1 MSIFWLAKSKL
12 DKALNR
18 GNGLGARGVWISTG
32 KTAEGDVCW
41 RDKGNTSQLC
51 VYVHGCA
58 CNVCVYTMIC
68 AAAGAWLLPRGLSC
82 PDATSSPAAGG
93 IYTENVEIDISV
105 CAYIYIFLPADFHTA
120 QQEQG
125 ARRDTGAVCI
135 GVNTLGICGSV
146 WPAVYM
152 YIYMFYTHA
161 LHVFAGWEHV
171 LSPTTGWA
179 CGHGDV
185 ADLPLSDPAPFPPT
199 SCSWESIICTLK
211 WNLIIW

>member
-1 MSIFWLAKSKL
+1 MQVSIFWLAKSKL

-51 VYVHGCA
+51 VNVHGCA

-68 AAAGAWLLPRGLSC
+68 AATGAWLLPRGLSC

-135 GVNTLGICGSV
+135 GVNTLGICDLCGQLCICIYTCSIHMLCMYLPAGNMCSAPQLV
-146 WPAVYM
+146 GPAGMEMWQTCHCQIQPHFLLPAV
-152 YIYMFYTHA
+152 
-161 LHVFAGWEHV
+161 AGKASYV
-171 LSPTTGWA
+171 P
-179 CGHGDV
+179 
-185 ADLPLSDPAPFPPT
+185 
-199 SCSWESIICTLK
+199 
-211 WNLIIW
+211 